1 MSHNNAHIQIWDGT
15 TNFIAGES
23 TPFGFYDDDLAF
35 QEDAPKVARYC
46 AEKLGFP
53 VLDIE
58 LNERQFYTAFEEAV
72 TAYGKEVIESIAAET
87 VSSQIG
93 GSASGTA
100 VNQTLFKPSLKSV
113 IETSRQYGME
123 AGVGGD
129 VDMKSA
135 LIPLTASKQQ
145 YDLEAIIDDGDI
157 EVRRVFY
164 QATPAMLRY
173 FDPYAGTG
181 TGIQSLMDAFDFG
194 SYSPGVNFLL
204 MPASYDLLK
213 VQAIEFNDSIR
224 RSAYTFEINN
234 NKLRVFP
241 VPKTTGGMLRI
252 EYYRTADKTYN
263 TNDGVSFE
271 ANAETAGSV
280 SGTGGGTSSSGVATN
295 ISNVNAQNLI
305 YSEIN
310 AIGRQWIFKYTVAT
324 CKEMLAYIRGKYQT
338 VPVPGSEVTM
348 NAADL
353 LADAREEKVFLVE
366 DLKATMQTASMTNQ
380 LEMAATQTK
389 FINDAMQGVPMHVY
403 IG

>member
-1 MSHNNAHIQIWDGT
+1 MADIPIFDGT
-15 TNFIAGES
+15 TNFVAGES

-35 QEDAPKVARYC
+35 QEDAPKVARYI

-53 VLDIE
+53 VLDVE
-58 LNERQFYTAFEEAV
+58 LTERNFYTAFEEAV
-72 TAYGKEVIESIAAET
+72 TAYGKEVIEAIAAET
-87 VSSQIG
+87 ISSQVG
-93 GSASGTA
+93 GSASGEA
-100 VNQTLFKPSLKSV
+100 VNKTLFKPSLKSV
-113 IETSRQYGME
+113 IETSKQYGME

-135 LIPLTASKQQ
+135 LIDLVTNQQ
-145 YDLEAIIDDGDI
+145 EYDLEALINDGDI
-157 EVRRVFY
+157 EVRKIFY
-164 QATPAMLRY
+164 EAPPSILRY

-194 SYSPGVNFLL
+194 SFSPGVNFLL

-224 RSAYTFEINN
+224 RSSYSFEINN
-234 NKLRVFP
+234 NKLRIFP
-241 VPKTTGGMLRI
+241 VPKNPGKLKVQ
-252 EYYRTADKTYN
+252 YYRVADKTYN
-263 TNDGVSFE
+263 VNDGVDID
-271 ANAETAGSV
+271 ATAESGGSIAGS
-280 SGTGGGTSSSGVATN
+280 GGGTSSSGISTN
-295 ISNVNAQNLI
+295 ISNVNAQNLV

-310 AIGRQWIFKYTVAT
+310 AIGRQWIYKYAAAT
-324 CKEMLAYIRGKYQT
+324 AKEMLAYVRGKYQT

-353 LADAREEKVFLVE
+353 LADARDEKVFLVE

-380 LEMAATQTK
+380 LELAATQTK
-389 FINDAMQGVPMHVY
+389 YINDAMQGVPMHIY

>member
-1 MSHNNAHIQIWDGT
+1 MADIPIFDGT
-15 TNFIAGES
+15 TNFVAGES

-35 QEDAPKVARYC
+35 QEDAPKVARYI

-53 VLDIE
+53 VLDVE
-58 LNERQFYTAFEEAV
+58 LTERNFYTAFEEAV
-72 TAYGKEVIESIAAET
+72 TAYGKEVIEAIAAET
-87 VSSQIG
+87 ISSQVG
-93 GSASGTA
+93 GSASGEA
-100 VNQTLFKPSLKSV
+100 VNKTLFKPSLKSV
-113 IETSRQYGME
+113 IETSKQYGME

-135 LIPLTASKQQ
+135 LIDLVTNQQ
-145 YDLEAIIDDGDI
+145 EYDLEALINDGDI
-157 EVRRVFY
+157 EVRKIFY
-164 QATPAMLRY
+164 EAPPSILRY

-194 SYSPGVNFLL
+194 SFSPGVNFLL

-224 RSAYTFEINN
+224 RSSYSFEINN
-234 NKLRVFP
+234 NKLRIFP
-241 VPKTTGGMLRI
+241 VPKNPGKLKVQ
-252 EYYRTADKTYN
+252 YYRVADKTYN
-263 TNDGVSFE
+263 VNDGVDID
-271 ANAETAGSV
+271 ATAESGGSIAGS
-280 SGTGGGTSSSGVATN
+280 GGGTSSSGIATN
-295 ISNVNAQNLI
+295 ISNVNAQNLV

-310 AIGRQWIFKYTVAT
+310 AIGRQWIYKYAAAT
-324 CKEMLAYIRGKYQT
+324 AKEMLAYVRGKYQT

-353 LADAREEKVFLVE
+353 LADARDEKVFLVE

-380 LEMAATQTK
+380 LELAATQTK
-389 FINDAMQGVPMHVY
+389 YINDAMQGVPMHIY